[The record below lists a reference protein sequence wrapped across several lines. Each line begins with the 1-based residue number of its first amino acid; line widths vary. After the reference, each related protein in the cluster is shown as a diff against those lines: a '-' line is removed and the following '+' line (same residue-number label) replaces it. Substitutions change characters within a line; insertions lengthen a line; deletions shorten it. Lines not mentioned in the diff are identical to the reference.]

1 MAEKDQNTINPAD
14 AAENAQELKEKLALS
29 QKYLMWGMI
38 AIAAI
43 AVVVIIYI
51 FAVRNPGIEA
61 ANDAIGQA
69 DLTYTQGNDSL
80 ALAQYQQ
87 VANEYGYDAGNRA
100 ALMAATLLYQKGEYQ
115 KAIDQ
120 LNDYTPGE
128 AIVGAAAYSLE
139 GDCYVNLKQ
148 YPEALKAFD
157 KAISQS
163 DDNALYTPLFMF
175 KKATVLR
182 EQKDYKAELQVLETI
197 KDKYPDYTSAY
208 RLDIDKYIARAKY
221 QAGE

>member
-1 MAEKDQNTINPAD
+1 
-14 AAENAQELKEKLALS
+14 
-29 QKYLMWGMI
+29 
-38 AIAAI
+38 
-43 AVVVIIYI
+43 
-51 FAVRNPGIEA
+51 
-61 ANDAIGQA
+61 
-69 DLTYTQGNDSL
+69 
-80 ALAQYQQ
+80 

-120 LNDYTPGE
+120 LNDYTAGE

>member
-1 MAEKDQNTINPAD
+1 MAEKDQNTIKPAD

-38 AIAAI
+38 AIAAV

-61 ANDAIGQA
+61 ANEAIGQA

-87 VANEYGYDAGNRA
+87 VANEYGYDAANRA

-115 KAIDQ
+115 QAIDQ
-120 LNDYTPGE
+120 LSDYNPTE

-139 GDCYVNLKQ
+139 GDCYVNLKK

-197 KDKYPDYTSAY
+197 KEKYPDYSTAY